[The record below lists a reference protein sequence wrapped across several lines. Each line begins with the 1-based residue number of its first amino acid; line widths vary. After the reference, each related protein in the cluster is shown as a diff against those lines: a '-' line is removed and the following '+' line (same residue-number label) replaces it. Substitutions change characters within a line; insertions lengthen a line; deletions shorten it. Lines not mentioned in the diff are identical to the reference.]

1 MDEVPTK
8 TIPVSVHTAMVIAK
22 SCRDI
27 STGYLEEASFLVR
40 HEQGDGAKIAHAKAE
55 TAQEIADIIQSM
67 IDKGEFGKF

>member
-1 MDEVPTK
+1 MDKVPTK

-27 STGYLEEASFLVR
+27 STNYLEEASFLVR
-40 HEQGDGAKIAHAKAE
+40 HEQNEGAKIAHAKAE

-67 IDKGEFGKF
+67 IDNGEFGKF